1 MLTGIGFNSFN
12 TVFGNAY
19 NQTNR
24 TLGQA
29 IERLS
34 SGLRINGAADDV
46 ANTARI
52 QSLTSSIS
60 GYEVAERNLGDGVSL
75 IRTAEAGISSIQTEL
90 DEIREL
96 ALQANND
103 TLGTVEKN
111 AIQNEINSRLSN
123 IDDIAGGSSFN
134 GIKLLD
140 ASAGTLSIQTGTDS
154 GDTDSIDLSGS
165 FDSASADAVG
175 NINEGNGGG
184 ALGEALNNIDVV
196 TGNIDDIITGIDNA
210 IENVAAAQSSL
221 GAKENAFVSKSQ
233 SMSGSREAALA
244 TRSQLRDTDFARETS
259 IAVRGFI
266 LRSSTVAMSS
276 QRQANASLALTLLPM
291 VR

>member
-1 MLTGIGFNSFN
+1 MLTGISFNSFS

-52 QSLTSSIS
+52 QSLTSSIR

-75 IRTAEAGISSIQTEL
+75 IRTAEAGLGSIQTEL
-90 DEIREL
+90 QEIRSL
-96 ALQANND
+96 AVQANND
-103 TLGTVEKN
+103 TLGTVEKQ
-111 AIQNEINSRLSN
+111 AIQSEIDSRLSN
-123 IDDIAGGSSFN
+123 IDDISGGSSFN

-140 ASAGTLSIQTGTDS
+140 ASAGTLNIQTGTDS

-165 FDSASADAVG
+165 FDSASANAAG

-196 TGNIDDIITGIDNA
+196 TGNLDDIITGLDNA
-210 IENVAAAQSSL
+210 IDNVAAAQSSL

-244 TRSQLRDTDFARETS
+244 TRSRLRDADFARETS